1 MMQPAGISPLVSFEY
16 ETVTE
21 VSSMRMPS
29 PEGSDLQ
36 TKSVVVSRQMPPDSA
51 EQTGAESVQSVSVG
65 LASTVQREPAGLT
78 VTQVKVFS

>member
-51 EQTGAESVQSVSVG
+51 EQTGAESVQS
-65 LASTVQREPAGLT
+65 TVQREPAGLS

>member
-1 MMQPAGISPLVSFEY
+1 
-16 ETVTE
+16 
-21 VSSMRMPS
+21 MRMPS

-51 EQTGAESVQSVSVG
+51 EQMGAESVQSVSVG

>member
-1 MMQPAGISPLVSFEY
+1 
-16 ETVTE
+16 
-21 VSSMRMPS
+21 MRMPS

-51 EQTGAESVQSVSVG
+51 EQTGSESVQSASVG
-65 LASTVQREPAGLT
+65 LALTVQREPAGLS